1 MRRSRVCS
9 NPQLDLPAH
18 RPRSQDGK
26 WDDVSGETFLRRLLS
41 LPVQGTRWGEHSG
54 ADPMYDATKY
64 FGVDPRGIAQRVMEI
79 RSQLAREMAQDLAG
93 VAEENALLMRET
105 LASSLAAA
113 FAAGPAAGAPPLP
126 SVDDSAGGSDD

>member
-1 MRRSRVCS
+1 
-9 NPQLDLPAH
+9 
-18 RPRSQDGK
+18 
-26 WDDVSGETFLRRLLS
+26 
-41 LPVQGTRWGEHSG
+41 
-54 ADPMYDATKY
+54 MYDATKY

-113 FAAGPAAGAPPLP
+113 FAAEPAAGALP
-126 SVDDSAGGSDD
+126 SIDDSAGGSDD